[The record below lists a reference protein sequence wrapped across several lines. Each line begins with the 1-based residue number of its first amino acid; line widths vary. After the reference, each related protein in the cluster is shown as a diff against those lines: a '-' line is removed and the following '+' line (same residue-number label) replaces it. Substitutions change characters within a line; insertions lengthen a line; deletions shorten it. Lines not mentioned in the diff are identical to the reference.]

1 MLCKR
6 PVNVLFDQ
14 VQEECERRQW
24 GTLLSMIW
32 LCVGLSM
39 KFVVSLPWDV
49 FLVEAESVQ
58 FGDDRVF
65 NTKVSTLDPMFYEEL
80 ENCIGPNEV
89 IIND

>member
-1 MLCKR
+1 
-6 PVNVLFDQ
+6 
-14 VQEECERRQW
+14 
-24 GTLLSMIW
+24 
-32 LCVGLSM
+32 M